1 MIAIFKYSSIR
12 DLRIYKQYNV
22 KFSRVWNIG
31 FNQIYPEG
39 GKGIVYHVSKY
50 SKINGELMRD
60 GQWLFSWIIMFPEG
74 KRMAKPKDPFKL
86 YSIK

>member
-1 MIAIFKYSSIR
+1 MRARIIADGINF
-12 DLRIYKQYNV
+12 

-39 GKGIVYHVSKY
+39 GIGIVYHVSKY

-60 GQWLFSWIIMFPEG
+60 GQWLCFHE
-74 KRMAKPKDPFKL
+74 
-86 YSIK
+86 

>member
-1 MIAIFKYSSIR
+1 MKYS
-12 DLRIYKQYNV
+12 
-22 KFSRVWNIG
+22 

-60 GQWLFSWIIMFPEG
+60 GQ
-74 KRMAKPKDPFKL
+74 
-86 YSIK
+86 

>member
-12 DLRIYKQYNV
+12 DHRIYKHNV

-31 FNQIYPEG
+31 FNHIYPEG
-39 GKGIVYHVSKY
+39 GIGIVYHVSKY

-60 GQWLFSWIIMFPEG
+60 GQWLCFHE
-74 KRMAKPKDPFKL
+74 
-86 YSIK
+86 

>member
-1 MIAIFKYSSIR
+1 MIAIFEYSSIR
-12 DLRIYKQYNV
+12 DLRIYKHDV

-39 GKGIVYHVSKY
+39 GIGIVYHVSKY

-60 GQWLFSWIIMFPEG
+60 GQWLCFHE
-74 KRMAKPKDPFKL
+74 
-86 YSIK
+86 